1 WFLFSNFLFSLIAFL
16 IIGGLLGFIK
26 RPWEL
31 DLQSVS
37 SYLDL
42 HLENLEYSTGLL
54 LLPREELSGIAK
66 LQQEKT
72 SRELETEIK
81 NVSPQDGLLR
91 AIIISAAVIL
101 LGFLITKTGLT
112 DQFRNTPGSINE
124 EEIIVFKPADSVASE
139 ISQPQLLS

>member
-1 WFLFSNFLFSLIAFL
+1 MRVREHNILNRIKLRWQMRLWAEVLMYALGSTFLIWFLFSNFLFSLIAFL

-81 NVSPQDGLLR
+81 NVKPQDGLLR
-91 AIIISAAVIL
+91 AIIISAVVIL
-101 LGFLITKTGLT
+101 FGFLITKT
-112 DQFRNTPGSINE
+112 
-124 EEIIVFKPADSVASE
+124 
-139 ISQPQLLS
+139 